1 MAVSFPVPDG
11 FNAVGT
17 VNISDFRSYRTSRLF
32 VPNDECWYQ
41 LECKNDFHKKAI
53 KTAVHRIN
61 QYVAKNGGWTYV
73 GWLRTGSVSDESDD
87 THKGVE
93 NIASEKQDPHI
104 SYLYPTKPDVRFGDE
119 RRVHEVG
126 TQD

>member
-1 MAVSFPVPDG
+1 
-11 FNAVGT
+11 
-17 VNISDFRSYRTSRLF
+17 

-41 LECKNDFHKKAI
+41 LECKNDLHKKAI

-104 SYLYPTKPDVRFGDE
+104 SYLYPTKPDVVSE
-119 RRVHEVG
+119 TNEEYMKLVLKIEELVE
-126 TQD
+126 T